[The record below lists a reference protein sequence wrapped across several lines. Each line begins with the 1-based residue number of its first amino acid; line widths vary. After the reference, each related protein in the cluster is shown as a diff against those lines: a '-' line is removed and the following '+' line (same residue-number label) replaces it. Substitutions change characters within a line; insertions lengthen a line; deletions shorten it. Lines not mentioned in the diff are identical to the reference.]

1 MVSNPTNNQGVQP
14 KAASVEDDEFS
25 HEQPEFAKQVE
36 CLDENALG
44 DLLDFANRVQA
55 WSWRGGRRT
64 PRFGT
69 FQQAATAL
77 GVSVEHIAL
86 AVEAHYWMF
95 ADDPSAPIG
104 ERQIEHEGE

>member
-1 MVSNPTNNQGVQP
+1 MSEHNP
-14 KAASVEDDEFS
+14 
-25 HEQPEFAKQVE
+25 HEQPRFSAQIQ

-44 DLLDFANRVQA
+44 DLMDFANKVQA
-55 WSWRGGRRT
+55 WSWRGHRRT

-69 FQQAATAL
+69 FAQAAHAH
-77 GVSVEHIAL
+77 GVPVERIAL